1 MTSREM
7 EIVANMI
14 ARLQQAQIEGGFG
27 ECIMDLAV
35 DTSYILQEGSGVPLR
50 TDNAVG
56 RLIVTR

>member
-1 MTSREM
+1 MTPREM

-14 ARLQQAQIEGGFG
+14 ARLQQAQIEGGFS

-35 DTSYILQEGSGVPLR
+35 DTSYILQEGSRGPLR